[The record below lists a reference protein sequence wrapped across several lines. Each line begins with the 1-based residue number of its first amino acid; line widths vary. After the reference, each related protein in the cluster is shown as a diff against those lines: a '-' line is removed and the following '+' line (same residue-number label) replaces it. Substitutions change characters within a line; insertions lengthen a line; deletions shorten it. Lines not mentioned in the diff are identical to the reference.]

1 MTLSKNLHWFI
12 CILFFLSC
20 ARQSSPT
27 GGPKDTIP
35 PQLVRAIP
43 ANEATNFKGQRIE
56 LEFSEMV
63 IANNPKEQLIITPA
77 VGKDF
82 EMKVKKNSI
91 IIDLDKPF
99 LENTTYT
106 FNFRESIQDI
116 TEKNPAR
123 NLQLAISSGPYVDS
137 LSISGTVF
145 ELLKNKEADDIT
157 VAIHPANDTFN
168 VLKHPAQYFTKSNE
182 KGQYIIDHLKPDIYY
197 IYAFDDKN
205 RNLIIDSKTETYGFL
220 ADSINLAKDTT
231 KVNVGIQRLDA
242 RPLKITSARPYN
254 SYFNIRLSKNL
265 KNFTLTSSESKSIF
279 YSFGED
285 QSNVRIYNSFES
297 QDSVAV
303 NLTATDSVG
312 NKLDSTL
319 YAKFQTREVTPEKFD
334 ASVKSSSLIG
344 SKGFLKASIAF
355 TKPLKE
361 INFDS
366 LYYQVD
372 SLTKINIT
380 QEDISYDEP
389 TRIITLTKRLDKSYF
404 EVPDPEKPK
413 KPESDTTTA
422 SLKKINALYAGR
434 ATFISIESD
443 SSKKISHAIAP
454 ANAADLSQIEFELK
468 LDHTNVIAQ
477 LLDKDFRVIQEIPNK
492 KKGVFQDLAA
502 GDYQFRVILDSNHNG
517 VWDAGN
523 INNREE
529 PEKLVYSRDEAN
541 SQIIKLKANWEI
553 VLPVLLITP

>member
-12 CILFFLSC
+12 CILFFMSC

-35 PQLVRAIP
+35 PNLIRAIP
-43 ANEATNFKGQRIE
+43 ANESTNFKGQKLE

-63 IANNPKEQLIITPA
+63 IANNPKEQLIITPT
-77 VGKDF
+77 VGNDF
-82 EMKVKKNSI
+82 EMKVKKNSVVI
-91 IIDLDKPF
+91 ELDKPF
-99 LENTTYT
+99 QENTTYT

-137 LSISGTVF
+137 LSIAGTVF
-145 ELLKNKEADDIT
+145 ELLKNKEVEEIT
-157 VAIHPANDTFN
+157 VAIHQANDTFN

-182 KGQYIIDHLKPDIYY
+182 KGQYIIDHLKPAVYY
-197 IYAFDDKN
+197 VYAFDDKN
-205 RNLIIDSKTETYGFL
+205 RNLIIDSKNEAYGFI
-220 ADSINLAKDTT
+220 ADSINLTKDTV
-231 KVNVGIQRLDA
+231 KVNIGTQKLDA

-254 SYFNIRLSKNL
+254 TYFNIRFSKNL
-265 KNFTLTSSESKSIF
+265 KNFTLTSTDSLNIF

-285 QSNVRIYNSFES
+285 QSNVRVYNSFES
-297 QDSVAV
+297 IDSIAV
-303 NLTATDSVG
+303 NLVGIDSVG
-312 NKLDSTL
+312 NKLDSIL

-334 ASVKSSSLIG
+334 ASLKSSSLVG
-344 SKGFLKASIAF
+344 SKGLLKAAIAF

-372 SLTKINIT
+372 SLTRIAIT
-380 QEDISYDEP
+380 KEDVQYDEP
-389 TRIITLTKRLDKSYF
+389 TRVLRVTKRLDKAFF
-404 EVPDPEKPK
+404 EVPDPEAPK
-413 KPESDTTTA
+413 KPQTDTA
-422 SLKKINALYAGR
+422 AIKLEKLNILYAGL

-443 SSKKISHAIAP
+443 SSKKISNRITP
-454 ANAADLSQIEFELK
+454 LNAGDLSQIEFELK
-468 LDHTNVIAQ
+468 VDHTNIIAQ
-477 LLDKDFRVIQEIPNK
+477 LLDKDFLVVQEILNK
-492 KKGVFQDLAA
+492 KKGVFQDLPA
-502 GDYQFRVILDSNHNG
+502 GDYQFRVIIDSNNNG

-523 INNREE
+523 ILNKEE
-529 PEKLVYSRDEAN
+529 PEKLIYSRDEAD